1 MQNSHCYTFE
11 KREYNNGFLDSFVD
25 ATYILTME
33 NSKRKDNY
41 ENQLKE
47 FIPTKTIYIVHNKG
61 YKKCNKILPKEIPPC
76 DLIDANL
83 NAMNHTL
90 KNNYNNILILEDDF
104 IFNKK
109 IKDPNIINEIK
120 YFFNKK
126 KMKSFILL

>member
-1 MQNSHCYTFE
+1 MQNSQCYIFE
-11 KREYNNGFLDSFVD
+11 KRQYSNGFLDSFVD

-33 NSKRKDNY
+33 NSKRKDDY

-61 YKKCNKILPKEIPPC
+61 YKKCDKILYKNTPNY

-83 NAMNHTL
+83 NAMNHSL

-104 IFNKK
+104 IFNKE
-109 IKDPNIINEIK
+109 IKNNKIINEIK
-120 YFFNKK
+120 HLF
-126 KMKSFILL
+126 